1 MSEWQQ
7 IGENLVRHS
16 GGSYYLR
23 AKVGG
28 KVIRESLR
36 TSDLRIAKIK
46 RNERL
51 IALRGSAA
59 VSHGGSVKTIGDAV
73 AILRIQTIE
82 RPNISPKT
90 KLACNDFLGIME
102 KTLPLSVLAKSWTKQ
117 DAAKWW
123 STVVNQSPTGKPY
136 SASVMNKLHGLILHL
151 AGIMIEH
158 GLRLDDPTRDLKR
171 IPKTKIFRKMPS
183 RPDLGKI
190 TDFIRSQKKRGCV
203 QSSQFVGFMGFTG
216 MRKGEL
222 AYTEWKHID
231 ENWVQA
237 INIKSKSFRPIP
249 INESLRSLI
258 AEIKLERKEIN
269 PNDKVFAMK
278 CPRRALDSAC
288 KGLNLPRMRP
298 HDLRHFF
305 ATWALESGVDPA
317 TLAKWLGHADGGAL
331 VMNTYGH
338 VRNDHS
344 LESAK
349 KLV

>member
-28 KVIRESLR
+28 KIIRESLR

-59 VSHGGSVKTIGDAV
+59 VSQGGSVKTIGDV
-73 AILRIQTIE
+73 IAILRIQTIE
-82 RPNISPKT
+82 RPNIRPKT
-90 KLACNDFLGIME
+90 KSACNDLLGIME
-102 KTLPLSVLAKSWTKQ
+102 RTLPMSVLAKTWSKQ

-123 STVVNQSPTGKPY
+123 STVVNQSPTKKPY
-136 SASVMNKLHGLILHL
+136 STSVMNKLHGLILHL
-151 AGIMIEH
+151 AGIMIEQ

-183 RPDLGKI
+183 RDDLGKI
-190 TDFIRSQKKRGCV
+190 TDFIRSRKKRGCI
-203 QSSQFVGFMGFTG
+203 QSARFVAFLAFTG

-222 AYTEWKHID
+222 ACTEWGHID
-231 ENWVQA
+231 ENWIQA

-249 INESLRSLI
+249 INESLRNLI
-258 AEIKLERKEIN
+258 TEIKQDHQEIK
-269 PNDKVFAMK
+269 PNEKVFSMK

-288 KGLNLPRMRP
+288 EELNLPRMRT

-305 ATWALESGVDPA
+305 ATWALEKGVDPA
-317 TLAKWLGHADGGAL
+317 TLSEWLGHADGGAL
-331 VMNTYGH
+331 VLSNYGH
-338 VRNDHS
+338 IRNDHS